1 MSTARSASSLQL
13 ARETRERF
21 VSATEG
27 AIVPL
32 ARAIRDRLTALATEA
47 GTARAMQEN
56 RDDFVAFQGQA
67 TQWVTLSQTGWRKAL
82 AASGG
87 ASSMPS
93 ALRLELIGD
102 EVVESNIL
110 SSRLAQLIHD
120 KASFEL
126 SDLRLRIQHLEG
138 TTELDAKDVL
148 KPETL
153 AKLLVE
159 QWLAVGL
166 SRGLWTRV
174 QDTVQQGLVDVIVKA
189 YENANAYLIANGVMQ
204 EIDLKSFVRRTGSA
218 GGSGG
223 GGGGSGAAPVDSGI
237 SGAPQNM
244 QRTGFSFDPQQM
256 SVPTTAAPTSTMSTS
271 PLTIA
276 RQRAQTALLSRI
288 SHPHW
293 AAARHQL
300 MRGPS
305 CRPSSVRAHLC
316 CNRFNAV
323 CAPGTS
329 SRKALA

>member
-27 AIVPL
+27 AILPL
-32 ARAIRDRLTALATEA
+32 ARAIKDRLTAMASEA
-47 GTARAMQEN
+47 GTARSMQEN

-82 AASGG
+82 AASSGG

-166 SRGLWTRV
+166 SRGL
-174 QDTVQQGLVDVIVKA
+174 GP
-189 YENANAYLIANGVMQ
+189 GC
-204 EIDLKSFVRRTGSA
+204 RTPCSRA
-218 GGSGG
+218 S
-223 GGGGSGAAPVDSGI
+223 
-237 SGAPQNM
+237 
-244 QRTGFSFDPQQM
+244 
-256 SVPTTAAPTSTMSTS
+256 ST
-271 PLTIA
+271 
-276 RQRAQTALLSRI
+276 
-288 SHPHW
+288 
-293 AAARHQL
+293 
-300 MRGPS
+300 
-305 CRPSSVRAHLC
+305 
-316 CNRFNAV
+316 
-323 CAPGTS
+323 
-329 SRKALA
+329 